1 MLGKAKRNLSPEEK
15 RCFYLSAFTIA
26 LLFSSLL
33 PQSTF
38 ARTWYI
44 KADGTGDAP
53 TIQAGVD
60 SAAVGDTVMVAG
72 GVYSDT
78 THVKIYSSPVPV
90 NVHLNKN
97 IVLAGETPGPDVII
111 NGALSATAIFVHDVD
126 STAVIRSMKIRRADP
141 TIYCIL
147 DTESDVFRVPLQ
159 HEDAGIL
166 CRNASPRIEENE
178 LVDLGYGVKIEGGAA
193 FVHGNSFLRTF
204 AAVSLTNSTTAMI
217 SYNAFDTFWVAIGGS
232 GCSPQIVGNMI
243 QGNQNS
249 CTGINLYDAFPYIS
263 SNVLRDVE
271 YDIITLHTSRA
282 TIEHNSIEAGAW
294 SGVSLVQC
302 NSSVV
307 RYNTFRSNALALAIQ
322 ASLQVTVENN
332 TFDGVGTD
340 GIVIDQYSNPVIR
353 RNIISRI
360 LYAVECIVG
369 ASPTFECNDIFGATR
384 GYLGCPDQTGL
395 NGNIAVDPEFC
406 GIDESG
412 NYFLQSDSPCAPGN
426 HPDGYECGVIG
437 ALPVNCGKV
446 DVEKKSWGSIKSL
459 YKKDG

>member
-1 MLGKAKRNLSPEEK
+1 MFGKTKRNLSPEET
-15 RCFYLSAFTIA
+15 RFFYFSIFAIA
-26 LLFSSLL
+26 LLVSLM
-33 PQSTF
+33 QAESTL

-60 SAAVGDTVMVAG
+60 SAAAGDTVLVG
-72 GVYSDT
+72 GGTYSDT

-111 NGALSATAIFVHDVD
+111 NGVLSATAIFVHDVD

-147 DTESDVFRVPLQ
+147 DMGSDVFRVPLQ

-166 CRNASPRIEENE
+166 CRNASPRIEENK
-178 LVDLGYGVKIEGGAA
+178 LVDLGYGVKIEGGAT
-193 FVHGNSFLRTF
+193 FVHRNSFLRTF
-204 AAVSLTNSTTAMI
+204 AGVSLTNSTTATI
-217 SYNAFDTFWVAIGGS
+217 SNNVFDTFWVAIGGS
-232 GCSPQIVGNMI
+232 GCTPRITDNII

-294 SGVSLVQC
+294 SGVSLMQC
-302 NSSVV
+302 DLSVV
-307 RYNTFRSNALALAIQ
+307 RYNTFRSNSLALAIQ
-322 ASLQVTVENN
+322 ASSQVTVENN

-340 GIVIDQYSNPVIR
+340 GIVIDQFSDPVIR

-384 GYLGCPDQTGL
+384 SYLGCPDQTGL

-426 HPDGYECGVIG
+426 HPNGYNCGLVG
-437 ALPVNCGKV
+437 AYEVNCGKV
-446 DVEKKSWGSIKSL
+446 DAAQRSWGGIKSL
-459 YKKDG
+459 YR